1 MSTRD
6 FFKNSVLEAFGQVDP
21 SKIGLSLLVALA
33 MGILIYCVYKR
44 FFTGVVY
51 SRSFAV
57 TLVGMCVLTCMVT
70 LAISTNVV
78 ISLGMVGALS
88 IVRYRTAVK
97 DPLDLLYL
105 FWAITTGITAGAGMY
120 ALVGLTAVVIVAMI
134 AGFASHQDKARVY
147 MMVIHYTGQ
156 TTGDDIVRA
165 FGRTKFTVK
174 SKTMRGDKVEMAV
187 EVFSDGVD
195 MPYADAIRALAD
207 VCLTWAGRF
216 GPQAVFTG
224 IMVKA
229 ISMTGV
235 LVVKMKDV
243 AELAGVSSAAVSRY
257 LNGGYISADKAERIK
272 QAIELTGYVR
282 SSQARA
288 LRTGSTKLIGV
299 IVPKINSESVS
310 RITAG
315 IGQVLGRRGYQ
326 MLLANTDNAADREL
340 EYLDLFQNHPVD
352 GIVLVATMITDEHR
366 RAIESCRVPIVLIGQ
381 NVEGAA
387 CVYHDDYEAAF
398 ELGHALAGRVDGK
411 IAYIGVTEEDRA
423 AGYDR
428 RRGFEA
434 GLRAAGNPLDA
445 ALIRLGS
452 FTLDSGYGAAREL
465 LSVDPDVSFIACAT
479 DTMAAGALRAIDEV
493 RGMGEGI
500 HRVSGF
506 GDNAF
511 LRALTGGIPTVHYG
525 YLTSGV
531 EATNMLLNTLDG
543 VEGESGLKTLKL
555 GHQLMNV

>member
-1 MSTRD
+1 
-6 FFKNSVLEAFGQVDP
+6 
-21 SKIGLSLLVALA
+21 
-33 MGILIYCVYKR
+33 
-44 FFTGVVY
+44 
-51 SRSFAV
+51 
-57 TLVGMCVLTCMVT
+57 
-70 LAISTNVV
+70 
-78 ISLGMVGALS
+78 
-88 IVRYRTAVK
+88 
-97 DPLDLLYL
+97 
-105 FWAITTGITAGAGMY
+105 
-120 ALVGLTAVVIVAMI
+120 
-134 AGFASHQDKARVY
+134 
-147 MMVIHYTGQ
+147 
-156 TTGDDIVRA
+156 
-165 FGRTKFTVK
+165 
-174 SKTMRGDKVEMAV
+174 
-187 EVFSDGVD
+187 
-195 MPYADAIRALAD
+195 
-207 VCLTWAGRF
+207 
-216 GPQAVFTG
+216 
-224 IMVKA
+224 
-229 ISMTGV
+229 
-235 LVVKMKDV
+235 MKDV

-326 MLLANTDNAADREL
+326 MLLANTDNAPDREL

-398 ELGHALAGRVDGK
+398 ELGQALAGRVDGK

-506 GDNAF
+506 WRQRVFARADGRHSHRALWLPDQWRRGDQYVAQHARWRGGGERSQDAQARPSTYECLGFGHVCLPLRPLF
-511 LRALTGGIPTVHYG
+511 LR
-525 YLTSGV
+525 
-531 EATNMLLNTLDG
+531 
-543 VEGESGLKTLKL
+543 
-555 GHQLMNV
+555 

>member
-1 MSTRD
+1 MFRRFDKRRTARRCARICRAICRSNRRARTISTRR
-6 FFKNSVLEAFGQVDP
+6 S
-21 SKIGLSLLVALA
+21 
-33 MGILIYCVYKR
+33 
-44 FFTGVVY
+44 
-51 SRSFAV
+51 SFAAPRH
-57 TLVGMCVLTCMVT
+57 GSC
-70 LAISTNVV
+70 
-78 ISLGMVGALS
+78 
-88 IVRYRTAVK
+88 
-97 DPLDLLYL
+97 
-105 FWAITTGITAGAGMY
+105 
-120 ALVGLTAVVIVAMI
+120 
-134 AGFASHQDKARVY
+134 
-147 MMVIHYTGQ
+147 
-156 TTGDDIVRA
+156 
-165 FGRTKFTVK
+165 
-174 SKTMRGDKVEMAV
+174 
-187 EVFSDGVD
+187 
-195 MPYADAIRALAD
+195 ALAD

-326 MLLANTDNAADREL
+326 MLLANTDNAPDREL

-352 GIVLVATMITDEHR
+352 GIVLVATVVTDEHR

-381 NVEGAA
+381 HVEGAA

-398 ELGHALAGRVDGK
+398 ELGQALAGRVDGK

-452 FTLDSGYGAAREL
+452 FTLDSGYSAAREL
-465 LSVDPDVSFIACAT
+465 LSVAPDVSFIACAT

-500 HRVSGF
+500 RRVSGF

-531 EATNMLLNTLDG
+531 EATSMLLDTLDD
-543 VEGESGLKTLKL
+543 VEGKRGLKTIKL

>member
-1 MSTRD
+1 MVLV
-6 FFKNSVLEAFGQVDP
+6 NS
-21 SKIGLSLLVALA
+21 LS
-33 MGILIYCVYKR
+33 
-44 FFTGVVY
+44 
-51 SRSFAV
+51 
-57 TLVGMCVLTCMVT
+57 
-70 LAISTNVV
+70 
-78 ISLGMVGALS
+78 
-88 IVRYRTAVK
+88 
-97 DPLDLLYL
+97 
-105 FWAITTGITAGAGMY
+105 
-120 ALVGLTAVVIVAMI
+120 
-134 AGFASHQDKARVY
+134 
-147 MMVIHYTGQ
+147 
-156 TTGDDIVRA
+156 
-165 FGRTKFTVK
+165 
-174 SKTMRGDKVEMAV
+174 
-187 EVFSDGVD
+187 
-195 MPYADAIRALAD
+195 
-207 VCLTWAGRF
+207 
-216 GPQAVFTG
+216 
-224 IMVKA
+224 
-229 ISMTGV
+229 GV

-326 MLLANTDNAADREL
+326 MLLANTDNAPDREL

-366 RAIESCRVPIVLIGQ
+366 RAIGSCHVPIVLIGQ

-398 ELGHALAGRVDGK
+398 ELGQALAKHVVDGK

-493 RGMGEGI
+493 RGMGEGM

-531 EATNMLLNTLDG
+531 EATSMLLDTLDG
-543 VEGESGLKTLKL
+543 VEGEGGLRTLKL

>member
-1 MSTRD
+1 
-6 FFKNSVLEAFGQVDP
+6 
-21 SKIGLSLLVALA
+21 
-33 MGILIYCVYKR
+33 
-44 FFTGVVY
+44 
-51 SRSFAV
+51 
-57 TLVGMCVLTCMVT
+57 
-70 LAISTNVV
+70 
-78 ISLGMVGALS
+78 
-88 IVRYRTAVK
+88 
-97 DPLDLLYL
+97 
-105 FWAITTGITAGAGMY
+105 
-120 ALVGLTAVVIVAMI
+120 
-134 AGFASHQDKARVY
+134 
-147 MMVIHYTGQ
+147 
-156 TTGDDIVRA
+156 
-165 FGRTKFTVK
+165 
-174 SKTMRGDKVEMAV
+174 
-187 EVFSDGVD
+187 
-195 MPYADAIRALAD
+195 
-207 VCLTWAGRF
+207 
-216 GPQAVFTG
+216 
-224 IMVKA
+224 MVKA
-229 ISMTGV
+229 ISTTGV

-326 MLLANTDNAADREL
+326 MLLANTDNVANREL

-381 NVEGAA
+381 HVEGTA
-387 CVYHDDYEAAF
+387 CVYHDAF

-465 LSVDPDVSFIACAT
+465 LSVAPDVSFIACAT

-493 RGMGEGI
+493 RGVGEGMR
-500 HRVSGF
+500 RVSGF

-543 VEGESGLKTLKL
+543 VKGESGLKTLKL